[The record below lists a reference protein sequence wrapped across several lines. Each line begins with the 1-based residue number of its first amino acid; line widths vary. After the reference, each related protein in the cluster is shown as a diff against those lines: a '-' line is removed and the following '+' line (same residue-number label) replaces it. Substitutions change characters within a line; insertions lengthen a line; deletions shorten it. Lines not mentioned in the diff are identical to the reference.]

1 MNDRVGPRG
10 PGSLP
15 STAFV
20 NPDGTN
26 REAVGDL
33 MARALARIVD
43 LAAKAAERPPMP
55 DVRGPIVSPELPASG
70 RADDDI
76 LEDLERLLLA
86 SMNPASP
93 GYMGHMDTLP
103 STFSIIGDLAAASV
117 NNNLLSVE
125 LAPAF
130 TRLEIALTREF
141 AARFDLGPDA
151 GGLMTAGGSL
161 ANLHAV
167 AVARNRRFGV
177 HDGGIAPLGVEA
189 VILASE
195 AAHTSFR
202 KAAMLLGLG
211 SHAVELVPTD
221 PAGKI
226 DLGMLEARIAAV
238 RAEGRAPFC
247 VVGIAGTTVTGNIDP
262 LPELAALASREQLWF
277 HVDAAYGGALAYSPA
292 TRERLNG
299 IELADSVTFN
309 PQKWMYVAKT
319 CAMVLF
325 RDMDVVEEE
334 FEIGKPYFSSAPDAR
349 NLGEIGIQGTRA
361 PDVLKLWLT
370 MQHLGADGFAGIVER
385 TNAIARRFETEVR
398 ARPSLR
404 LAAPP
409 EMNIVCFRAEPEG
422 VDASEWDPLNAE
434 LRERLRSEGLFLS
447 LPTFHGAR
455 WLRAVLLNPFTGD
468 EQIERVFA
476 SIDAFLAERTA

>member
-1 MNDRVGPRG
+1 MNDSA
-10 PGSLP
+10 GSDLP
-15 STAFV
+15 EHLPETAFL
-20 NPDGTN
+20 NPDGSN
-26 REAVGDL
+26 RDAANDL
-33 MARALARIVD
+33 LERALARIVD
-43 LAAKAAERPPMP
+43 LAASADSRPPMP
-55 DVRGPIVSPELPASG
+55 ERQILEVSPSMPVAG
-70 RADDDI
+70 RPEDEILADM
-76 LEDLERLLLA
+76 ETLLLG
-86 SMNPASP
+86 SMNPANP

-103 STFSIIGDLAAASV
+103 STFSVIGDLAAASV

-141 AARFDLGPDA
+141 AAVFGLGAAA

-161 ANLHAV
+161 ANLHAL
-167 AVARNRRFGV
+167 AVARNKRFGV

-221 PAGKI
+221 ERGKM
-226 DLGMLEARIAAV
+226 DLGALEERLAQV
-238 RAEGRAPFC
+238 RRDGRAPFC

-262 LPELAALASREQLWF
+262 LPELAAVAAREELWF
-277 HVDAAYGGALAYSPA
+277 HVDAAYGGALVFSPT
-292 TRERLNG
+292 TRDRLTG

-325 RDMDVVEEE
+325 RDMDVVEAE
-334 FEIGKPYFSSAPDAR
+334 FEIGKPYFTSAPDAR

-370 MQHLGADGFAGIVER
+370 LQHIGLDGFAGIIEQ
-385 TNAIARRFETEVR
+385 TNALAQHFKAQVKL
-398 ARPSLR
+398 RPGLR
-404 LAAPP
+404 LASEPD
-409 EMNIVCFRAEPEG
+409 MNIVCFRAELDG
-422 VDASEWDPLNAE
+422 RSSEARDRLNAD
-434 LRERLRSEGLFLS
+434 LRQHLLAEGFFLS
-447 LPTFHGAR
+447 LPTFQGSS
-455 WLRAVLLNPFTGD
+455 WLRTVLLNPFTTVARLD
-468 EQIERVFA
+468 DLFA
-476 SIDAFLAERTA
+476 ALDRFPSDRS

>member
-1 MNDRVGPRG
+1 MSETAGADPFGR
-10 PGSLP
+10 LP
-15 STAFV
+15 DSAFMA
-20 NPDGTN
+20 PDGSN
-26 REAVGDL
+26 RDAVNDL
-33 MARALARIVD
+33 LERALARIVA
-43 LAAKAAERPPMP
+43 LSASAGSRSPMP
-55 DVRGPIVSPELPASG
+55 TQPALEVAPTIPESG
-70 RADDDI
+70 RPE
-76 LEDLERLLLA
+76 EDVLRDMESLLLG

-93 GYMGHMDTLP
+93 GYMAHMDSLP
-103 STFSIIGDLAAASV
+103 ATFSVIGDLAAASV

-141 AARFDLGPDA
+141 AAMFGLGSKA

-167 AVARNRRFGV
+167 AVARNKRFGV

-195 AAHTSFR
+195 AVHTSFR

-221 PAGKI
+221 EFGRIDVPA
-226 DLGMLEARIAAV
+226 LEARIASV
-238 RAEGRAPFC
+238 RVEGRAPFC

-262 LPELAALASREQLWF
+262 LPELAEIAAREALWF
-277 HVDAAYGGALAYSPA
+277 HVDAAYGGALAFSPRE
-292 TRERLNG
+292 RERLRG

-349 NLGEIGIQGTRA
+349 NLGEIGIQGTRT

-370 MQHLGADGFAGIVER
+370 LQHIGADGYADIIDR
-385 TNAIARRFETEVR
+385 TNDTARRFLAEVE
-398 ARPSLR
+398 ARPVLR
-404 LAAPP
+404 LASPP
-409 EMNIVCFRAEPEG
+409 EMNIICFRAEPAGMAPDEQD
-422 VDASEWDPLNAE
+422 VLNAD
-434 LRERLRSEGLFLS
+434 LRRFLQSEGFFLS
-447 LPTFHGAR
+447 LPHYRGQR
-455 WLRAVLLNPFTGD
+455 WLRSVLLNPFISA
-468 EQIERVFA
+468 EQVGTLFEALDR
-476 SIDAFLAERTA
+476 FLEPGP